1 MKPLKTN
8 GVLKSNIPHHELHFS
23 VFAEPSARESYQRLF
38 EVAKLNFQSIE
49 TPNRIAKLL
58 WEQV

>member
-1 MKPLKTN
+1 MKPIKTE

-38 EVAKLNFQSIE
+38 EIAKLNFQSVE
-49 TPNRIAKLL
+49 SPDELSKLL
-58 WEQV
+58 WEKA